1 MKLRKGLSIVIIAL
15 FLTVCVFS
23 FIGLFSVKK
32 INVTFSVSEN
42 TDVRVLQETLDGFL
56 DKNLIFLSEDDVYKS
71 LDDFHYM
78 EIVSVSKQFPNIVN
92 VVVNERREIYFLDYV
107 DHYLVMTS
115 DGFLLRVVSKSE
127 QVLEDREKIVLSLDG
142 VSILDA
148 TIGRPLRT
156 DKDELLN
163 KVFEMAKSVNLTDCI
178 KKISVSSQGSELS
191 DVTFSTYTGVDIV
204 IQKAEDDGVAKVIEG
219 FIAYDVH
226 ASDYEKMFKK
236 IVVNKQDKIKVTWTE
251 KD

>member
-42 TDVRVLQETLDGFL
+42 TDVSVLQETLDGFL

-71 LDDFHYM
+71 LDYFHYM
-78 EIVSVSKQFPNIVN
+78 EIVSVDKQFPNVIN
-92 VVVNERREIYFLDYV
+92 VKVRERREVYYLDYGN
-107 DHYLVMTS
+107 HYLVMT
-115 DGFLLRVVSKSE
+115 DNGFVLKAISKSDKIIE
-127 QVLEDREKIVLSLDG
+127 ERDKIVLVLDG
-142 VSILDA
+142 ISILDT
-148 TIGRPLRT
+148 TIGKTIKT
-156 DKDELLN
+156 DKDELLST
-163 KVFEMAKSVNLTDCI
+163 VFDMAKSVNLTDCI

-219 FIAYDVH
+219 FIAYDMH